1 MEDLKELQR
10 DDEYCEEIRQAMKH
24 ERMKYLYGFQDG
36 VLVKL
41 PQEEK
46 TGSRKK
52 LSPATSR
59 VVVPV
64 KLVPMLV
71 SRAHAGPTG
80 AHIGGSKLMATLI
93 RKYHFRSMQYII
105 SNYVKSCVPCQKS
118 MYTTR
123 ARHELGLTTHD
134 DIPRRTW
141 AIDLSTD

>member
-1 MEDLKELQR
+1 
-10 DDEYCEEIRQAMKH
+10 MKH
-24 ERMKYLYGFQDG
+24 EGMKYLYEFQDG
-36 VLVKL
+36 LLVKL

-52 LSPATSR
+52 LSPASSR
-59 VVVPV
+59 VVVPA
-64 KLVPMLV
+64 KIVPILI

-80 AHIGGSKLMATLI
+80 AHVGASKLMATLS
-93 RKYHFRSMQYII
+93 RKYHFKSMQETI
-105 SNYVKSCVPCQKS
+105 SDYVKSCIPCQKS

-141 AIDLSTD
+141 AIDLSTDYPKI